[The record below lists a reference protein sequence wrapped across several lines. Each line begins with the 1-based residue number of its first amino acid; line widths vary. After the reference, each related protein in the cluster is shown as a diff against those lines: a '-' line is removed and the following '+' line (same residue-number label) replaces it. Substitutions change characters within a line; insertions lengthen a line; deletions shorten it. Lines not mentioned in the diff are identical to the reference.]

1 MIVYFLRHA
10 SAGEHL
16 VNPKKDEKRALDQED
31 HLQMAVAGADKP
43 QLLVQELD
51 LDEVAAA
58 QKSLPWWR
66 DRRPDLYRPLV

>member
-1 MIVYFLRHA
+1 VAVNRAGDENGRRHIGKSMMVSPVGA
-10 SAGEHL
+10 T
-16 VNPKKDEKRALDQED
+16 V
-31 HLQMAVAGADKP
+31 MAVAGADEP

-66 DRRPDLYRPLV
+66 DRRPDLYKPLV